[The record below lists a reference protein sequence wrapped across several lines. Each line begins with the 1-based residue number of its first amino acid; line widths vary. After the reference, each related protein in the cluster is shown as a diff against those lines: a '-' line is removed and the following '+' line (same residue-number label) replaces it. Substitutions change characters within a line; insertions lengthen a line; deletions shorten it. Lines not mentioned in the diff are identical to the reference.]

1 MFLKIS
7 AFTLAKELMYTI
19 EQIKTSIYMKKQ
31 IALFAFIII
40 LLSAVTHAQT
50 ATRKNMAKLNLSSF
64 AFKGFNLQYERQVS
78 RGITVAFGYG
88 SIPKSTIAFQSS
100 IEDAIDDPGVNVGNF
115 QLGTSVLTPE
125 VRFYVGKRGAFH
137 GFYFAP
143 YARIS
148 TYNMAVPVEINST
161 PRRTVLF
168 DGKLN
173 NATGGLLL
181 GSNFQLSK
189 SLYLDWWILGG
200 SVGSGKGN
208 LVAATALSPMEQS
221 TLRQQ
226 LEDIDI
232 PMTTIESEVNSNGA
246 KIRTTGTMFG
256 ARGLGIN
263 LGIRF

>member
-1 MFLKIS
+1 
-7 AFTLAKELMYTI
+7 
-19 EQIKTSIYMKKQ
+19 MKKQ
-31 IALFAFIII
+31 IALIVFTI
-40 LLSAVTHAQT
+40 LFLSAVVQAQP
-50 ATRKNMAKLNLSSF
+50 ATQKNIAKLNLSSL

-78 RGITVAFGYG
+78 RGITVALGYG

-100 IEDAIDDPGVNVGNF
+100 IQDAIDDPGVNVGNF

-143 YARIS
+143 YTRIS

-161 PRRTVLF
+161 PKRTVLF
-168 DGKLN
+168 DGKLSN
-173 NATGGLLL
+173 VTGGLLL
-181 GSNFQLSK
+181 GSNFKLSNR
-189 SLYLDWWILGG
+189 LYLDWWIVGA

-208 LVAATALSPMEQS
+208 LVAATTLTLTEQN

-226 LEDIDI
+226 LEDIEI
-232 PMTTIESEVNSNGA
+232 PMTTIESEVNSSGA
-246 KIRTTGTMFG
+246 TVRTTGTMFG